1 MKNIFS
7 ILPSVITSLSV
18 FSGFTSLIYTAQGH
32 YKRAAWLIILAIFMD
47 ALDGKV
53 ARLTRKVSKF
63 GEEYDSLAD
72 TMSFGMAPSFLIY
85 NIMVNVAN
93 ISQNIAL
100 PVSFLIVLCGA
111 LRLARFNVSENKSG
125 NFQGMPIPG
134 AAGIIASYTLFC
146 YKYGFQFRT
155 YFLIFI
161 AVWVSF
167 LMVSNLPYFSG
178 KKRRNSR
185 ITLKIIILSIITLGL
200 VTRYHV
206 EFFAFMGILYA
217 FYGPLAFICF
227 KVSDLAK
234 HN

>member
-1 MKNIFS
+1 MKKLFY
-7 ILPSVITSLSV
+7 ILPSLITSISV
-18 FSGFTSLIYTAQGH
+18 FSGFTSLIYTSQGY

-100 PVSFLIVLCGA
+100 PISFLVVLCGA
-111 LRLARFNVSENKSG
+111 LRLARFNVSDNKSG

-134 AAGIIASYTLFC
+134 AAGIISSYILFC
-146 YKYGFQFRT
+146 YKYGFQFKT
-155 YFLIFI
+155 HFLIFI
-161 AVWVSF
+161 AIWVSF

-178 KKRRNSR
+178 KKKKQSP
-185 ITLKIIILSIITLGL
+185 ITLKIIVLSIMTLGL

-206 EFFAFMGILYA
+206 EFFALLGLLYA
-217 FYGPLAFICF
+217 FYGPVAFICF
-227 KVSDLAK
+227 KVSELAK
-234 HN
+234 HH